1 MAEKLSIRERARI
14 ALGDF
19 DFTLDMLHE
28 KMSEI
33 FKEEAKARGLDDT
46 SIGIAAAII
55 ARDGNL
61 KALGR
66 EEIEDIFL
74 PTDAE
79 KACRNSHTE
88 AAEKIEKAAHDFG
101 ELYSNLRAGKQ
112 GEEHD
117 GMKNITKVM
126 EDIRRDVNA
135 KGQKPAR
142 KPKEEKAAGK
152 ITTRGQY
159 WAEVKRRDDAAKAE
173 KAAKEAK
180 KEEKRKR
187 GRPKKHETGSR
198 QTSILFSDEM
208 REAVNQYA
216 QFYRCSF
223 SDAVNKLLEMA
234 IRGRA

>member
-79 KACRNSHTE
+79 K
-88 AAEKIEKAAHDFG
+88 IEKAAHDFG
-101 ELYSNLRAGKQ
+101 ALYSSLKAGKQ

-135 KGQKPAR
+135 KGKKPAR

-173 KAAKEAK
+173 KAAREAK

>member
-66 EEIEDIFL
+66 ERIEDIFL
-74 PTDAE
+74 SSDAE
-79 KACRNSHTE
+79 AKRERKDNDV
-88 AAEKIEKAAHDFG
+88 IEKAAHDFG
-101 ELYSNLRAGKQ
+101 ALYSSLKADKQ
-112 GEEHD
+112 GEE
-117 GMKNITKVM
+117 
-126 EDIRRDVNA
+126 
-135 KGQKPAR
+135 KPKR
-142 KPKEEKAAGK
+142 KPIKEAAAEAVKPCRNSHIISAEK
-152 ITTRGQY
+152 
-159 WAEVKRRDDAAKAE
+159 KAE
-173 KAAKEAK
+173 NPKED
-180 KEEKRKR
+180 KRKR
-187 GRPKKHETGSR
+187 GRPKKHKTGSR

>member
-19 DFTLDMLHE
+19 DFTLEMLHE

-79 KACRNSHTE
+79 K
-88 AAEKIEKAAHDFG
+88 IDKAAHDFG
-101 ELYSNLRAGKQ
+101 ELYSNLKEAGKQ
-112 GEEHD
+112 GEAKAERKPQKEKAAEAVKPCRNSH
-117 GMKNITKVM
+117 TKAA
-126 EDIRRDVNA
+126 EKEA
-135 KGQKPAR
+135 K
-142 KPKEEKAAGK
+142 KPKEEK
-152 ITTRGQY
+152 
-159 WAEVKRRDDAAKAE
+159 RR
-173 KAAKEAK
+173 
-180 KEEKRKR
+180 R
-187 GRPKKHETGSR
+187 GRPKKHETGS
-198 QTSILFSDEM
+198 QTSIWFSDEM

-216 QFYRCSF
+216 QFYRLNSF